1 MEILHFTL
9 KGQNAFFKKPD
20 VNTYVYYTYGNV
32 HKVALLGM
40 LGAVLGYDGY
50 TKMHGY
56 EKQKKQLQPK
66 KSYPEFYEKLKNIKI
81 SILPSKKFS
90 NGVIPKKVQAFNN
103 SVGYASKEAGGN
115 LIVTEQWLEKPEWEI
130 CILLDCEEALK
141 IKEKLCSHKCIY
153 YPYLGKNDHPA
164 DIVDVKVEKANQ
176 ISEKMGKISC
186 FVPEDL
192 GELSNL
198 NNKKKKEL
206 KFPISFIYK
215 EALPIDMDGWT
226 NQYIMKKM
234 LYTDGSITV
243 KDTPVY
249 ELNDKKRIIFY

>member
-20 VNTYVYYTYGNV
+20 VNTYVYYTYGNI

-40 LGAVLGYDGY
+40 LGAVLGYGGY
-50 TKMHGY
+50 TEMYGY
-56 EKQKKQLQPK
+56 EKQRKELQPK
-66 KSYPEFYEKLKNIKI
+66 ESYPEFYEKLRNIKV

-90 NGVIPKKVQAFNN
+90 NGVISKKVQAFNN

-115 LIVTEQWLEKPEWEI
+115 LIVKEQWLEKPEWEI

-141 IKEKLCSHKCIY
+141 IKEKLCNHKCIY

-164 DIVDVKVEKANQ
+164 DIVNVKVEEAMQVTK
-176 ISEKMGKISC
+176 KMERVSC

-192 GELSNL
+192 GELSDL
-198 NNKKKKEL
+198 DYDEKEDL
-206 KFPISFIYK
+206 DAFETFVYK
-215 EALPIDMDGWT
+215 EALPIAIDGWT

-234 LYTDGSITV
+234 LYTDGFITV